1 MEFFTLIAAFII
13 FTGVIY
19 GYNKLKK
26 KPAGQIVSSLE
37 SDLAEIEN
45 LQQKVQQPNN
55 DPKENENMMRVLDE
69 KVENSRKKFKKSKHV
84 MEILEEKLKKVES
97 ENQKRALMNVLSLEK
112 RLKKVGV

>member
-1 MEFFTLIAAFII
+1 MELFTLIAISFF
-13 FTGVIY
+13 FTCLIY

-45 LQQKVQQPNN
+45 LLKVQESKN
-55 DPKENENMMRVLDE
+55 DPKENENMMKVLDE
-69 KVENSRKKFKKSKHV
+69 KVENSRKKVKKSKQ
-84 MEILEEKLKKVES
+84 EIEKLEEKLQKVDS
-97 ENQKRALMNVLSLEK
+97 ENQKRARMHILSLEK

>member
-1 MEFFTLIAAFII
+1 MEFFTFIATSII
-13 FTGVIY
+13 FTLIC
-19 GYNKLKK
+19 GYIKLKK

-69 KVENSRKKFKKSKHV
+69 KVENSRKKVKKSKQ
-84 MEILEEKLKKVES
+84 EIEKLEEKLQKVDS
-97 ENQKRALMNVLSLEK
+97 ENQKRARMHILSLEK